1 MSAHRRARAARRG
14 GRTRALELTRRLE
27 MTQALALTRYQVAL
41 LLRSHRWIPP
51 AVLYLLAVIG
61 LGGGGQ
67 PHGAGL
73 AQGLSWSALM
83 LVPSVAWL
91 TRAALTAEP
100 GPARA
105 CAAAAGGPRRA
116 QLAALIAALGIGA
129 CFGVAGVGWTLATNG
144 VITSGSPA
152 NAFEAG
158 ATASTLFGG
167 LGAAL
172 ICLLVGSAAGAAF
185 NPPVVRRPAPGM
197 LGTSAAV
204 VFALTWSGSPANAA
218 VRSAG
223 YGMRSTSWPPGVPL
237 LAAIALLGITWAISA
252 LFAARHGG

>member
-1 MSAHRRARAARRG
+1 MSGLAQ
-14 GRTRALELTRRLE
+14 RLGLD
-27 MTQALALTRYQVAL
+27 QGIALTRYQVAL

-51 AVLYLLAVIG
+51 AVLYLLGVIG

-67 PHGAGL
+67 AHGAGL

-83 LVPSVAWL
+83 LVPCAAWL

-100 GPARA
+100 RPARA

-116 QLAALIAALGIGA
+116 QLAALVAALGIGA
-129 CFGVAGVGWTLATNG
+129 CFAIVGVGWALAING
-144 VITSGSPA
+144 VITSGPPA

-185 NPPVVRRPAPGM
+185 NPPVILRPAPAM
-197 LGTSAAV
+197 LGTCASV
-204 VFALTWSGSPANAA
+204 VFALTWSDSPANAA

-223 YGMRSTSWPPGVPL
+223 YGVRSTSWPPGVPL
-237 LAAIALLGITWAISA
+237 LVAIALLAITWTISA
-252 LFAARHGG
+252 YFAARRGG

>member
-1 MSAHRRARAARRG
+1 MSSHRRARSARRG
-14 GRTRALELTRRLE
+14 GQARAL
-27 MTQALALTRYQVAL
+27 ALAQSVALTRYQVAL

-51 AVLYLLAVIG
+51 AVLYLLGVIG

-67 PHGAGL
+67 ANGAGL

-91 TRAALTAEP
+91 TRATLTAEP

-116 QLAALIAALGIGA
+116 QLAALTAAFGVGA
-129 CFGVAGVGWTLATNG
+129 CFAIVGVGWTLATNG
-144 VITSGSPA
+144 VITSGPPA
-152 NAFEAG
+152 NAFDPG

-185 NPPVVRRPAPGM
+185 NPPVVVRPAPAM
-197 LGTSAAV
+197 LGTCAAV

-223 YGMRSTSWPPGVPL
+223 YGMKSTSWPPGVPL
-237 LAAIALLGITWAISA
+237 VAAVALLGITWVISA
-252 LFAARHGG
+252 LFAARRGG